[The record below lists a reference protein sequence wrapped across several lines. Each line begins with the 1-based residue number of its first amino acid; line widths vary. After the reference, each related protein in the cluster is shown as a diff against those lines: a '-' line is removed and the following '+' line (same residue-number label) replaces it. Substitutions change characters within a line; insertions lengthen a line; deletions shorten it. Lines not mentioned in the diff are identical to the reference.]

1 MRDKPSPKQSR
12 RRSEYERQIIY
23 DREICIEICRRL
35 LLGQDLREIC
45 AKPPM
50 PLGPGFLGW
59 IQDHKEARE
68 IDRSMG
74 NFRSDRALAKAL
86 GTPLLVGISEW
97 EEQVR
102 ANIQRGWPADYI
114 DRGYLPPDWS
124 KVFPIIGGPPASS
137 AENLQAYNDLL
148 NGFTQM
154 LEPRDLMELIWTK
167 QVTDATWDGME
178 EDEEKN
184 GVLSVAQMA
193 RGRDLRRVFEAGFNY
208 CRSTQLAQSR
218 VMRRRDN
225 AVCQL
230 ERWRKGLGA
239 KSRRL
244 PDQFLDEQ
252 VLAQRYRD
260 QVLTVPDN
268 DVTSPKP
275 AEVAPPAAPAEAAEA
290 MISASP
296 SLAQSDKA
304 GSPPDDSSRDAVKSV
319 ARPAPADGAMHV
331 ALPTASLGEAVE
343 AAPRPAPA
351 DGAMHVAP
359 PIASLGEAVDAVAR
373 PAPAEGAVH
382 VAPPTA
388 SLGEAVDAVALTAAA
403 DGAMHVAP
411 PTAAAGE
418 AIDAVAVTAAADGAT
433 HVAPPIAAA
442 GEAVEAVALT
452 APADGAMQVAPP
464 SASSGEAV
472 EAVAL
477 TPPADGA
484 MHVAPPPAS
493 SDEAVDAVPSTVR
506 ADEAARAEPPIA
518 SSKEALEAMPRL
530 PVPPPAPA
538 DEPGQAPPPLLATP
552 SDKAAKAALP
562 DGSQRW
568 AA

>member
-86 GTPLLVGISEW
+86 GTPLRVGISEW

-102 ANIQRGWPADYI
+102 ANIQRGWPADHI

-137 AENLQAYNDLL
+137 ADNLQAYNDLL

-178 EDEEKN
+178 EDEEEN

-218 VMRRRDN
+218 VMRRRDH

-268 DVTSPKP
+268 DVTAPEP

-304 GSPPDDSSRDAVKSV
+304 GSPPDDCSGDAVKSV

-359 PIASLGEAVDAVAR
+359 PIASLGEPVDAVAR

-388 SLGEAVDAVALTAAA
+388 SLGEAVDAVAR
-403 DGAMHVAP
+403 
-411 PTAAAGE
+411 
-418 AIDAVAVTAAADGAT
+418 
-433 HVAPPIAAA
+433 
-442 GEAVEAVALT
+442 
-452 APADGAMQVAPP
+452 PA
-464 SASSGEAV
+464 
-472 EAVAL
+472 
-477 TPPADGA
+477 PADGA
-484 MHVAPPPAS
+484 MHVAPPIAS
-493 SDEAVDAVPSTVR
+493 LGEPVDAVALTPPTDRVVYVASPIASCEAVDAVPSPVR

-518 SSKEALEAMPRL
+518 SSEEALEAVPRL
-530 PVPPPAPA
+530 TVPPPAPA